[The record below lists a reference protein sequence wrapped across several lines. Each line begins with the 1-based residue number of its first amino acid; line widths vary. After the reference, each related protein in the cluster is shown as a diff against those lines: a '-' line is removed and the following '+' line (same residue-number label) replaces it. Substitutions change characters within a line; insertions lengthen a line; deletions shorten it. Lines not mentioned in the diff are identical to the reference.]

1 MGAHSKHLS
10 PVEEVLVALARMGVE
25 LTDTDRNLISTVAGI
40 GEEPLA
46 DLLRLVERVWVARP
60 APEPREL
67 PDALAWR
74 RRVEE
79 MRGVAS
85 TGADGG
91 QLADEDAVVA
101 LRGAVTP
108 SGCVVC
114 GVPEYAHRQPHG
126 GAEVYDERAG
136 WHTYQA
142 PSDEQGRSRMQARR
156 QKRGS
161 R

>member
-25 LTDTDRNLISTVAGI
+25 LTDTDRNLIRTIAGI

-79 MRGVAS
+79 MRG
-85 TGADGG
+85 
-91 QLADEDAVVA
+91 
-101 LRGAVTP
+101 AVTP

-114 GVPEYAHRQPHG
+114 GVPEHAHRQPHG

-142 PSDEQGRSRMQARR
+142 PSDEQGRSRMQARHQR
-156 QKRGS
+156 RGS

>member
-25 LTDTDRNLISTVAGI
+25 LTDTDRNLIRTIAGI

-46 DLLRLVERVWVARP
+46 DLLQLVERVWVARP

-79 MRGVAS
+79 MRG
-85 TGADGG
+85 
-91 QLADEDAVVA
+91 AVP
-101 LRGAVTP
+101 P

-142 PSDEQGRSRMQARR
+142 PSDEQGRSRMQARHQR
-156 QKRGS
+156 RGS

>member
-1 MGAHSKHLS
+1 MGAHSRRLS
-10 PVEEVLVALARMGVE
+10 PAEEVLVALARMGVE

-91 QLADEDAVVA
+91 Q
-101 LRGAVTP
+101 GAVTP

-114 GVPEYAHRQPHG
+114 GVPEHAHRQPHG
-126 GAEVYDERAG
+126 GAEVYDEHAG

-156 QKRGS
+156 QRRGS